1 MTNNKLQSFI
11 SRVFSGPWLFKKKTD
26 PVDSQYEKLKSD
38 ETSEA
43 ENDIPVV
50 VTIDDILDD
59 IGLASFHVKFFF
71 LLGCINLLDALEI
84 SMISIVSP
92 VVKSEWNLSI
102 WEEAMVPL
110 VATCGMII
118 GSSIF
123 GWICDQYGRK
133 RAFLASSACILCF
146 GLASFLAVNYYLL
159 LLFLFL
165 TGFGLATVT
174 QVITMTEEFFPKL
187 YRTKFS
193 LLTCLFWTLG
203 FFISAIAGEY
213 IDVLGFRAA
222 LALVCIPTAIFLIV
236 GMPFLPESPRYS
248 LASGDNEKAL
258 IILQQIAPK
267 NMAAKF
273 QNWRLYKNVDVP
285 LQRGN
290 VVELFRH
297 GYGKITCCLWLLWF
311 VSSLSYY
318 FIIFSTTELATN
330 KISLNS
336 EQTELKTTNYYFTLA
351 WICLPEIF
359 LILFTTFGSHFF
371 GIKTLM
377 LVNTM
382 IAALLQAIVLLVGF
396 NYKTTAVIL
405 LGLSRGFMESQITL
419 TLIYTSEVYP
429 TAIRGVGM
437 GISFSVGRTGL
448 IVGPFIAQTLF
459 QNTHFIGAL
468 VNFCSLVLAL
478 VAIAC
483 LPFRSKNQMLE

>member
-1 MTNNKLQSFI
+1 M
-11 SRVFSGPWLFKKKTD
+11 
-26 PVDSQYEKLKSD
+26 
-38 ETSEA
+38 A
-43 ENDIPVV
+43 
-50 VTIDDILDD
+50 TI
-59 IGLASFHVKFFF
+59 
-71 LLGCINLLDALEI
+71 
-84 SMISIVSP
+84 
-92 VVKSEWNLSI
+92 
-102 WEEAMVPL
+102 
-110 VATCGMII
+110 
-118 GSSIF
+118 
-123 GWICDQYGRK
+123 
-133 RAFLASSACILCF
+133 
-146 GLASFLAVNYYLL
+146 
-159 LLFLFL
+159 
-165 TGFGLATVT
+165 T

-222 LALVCIPTAIFLIV
+222 LALVCIPTAIFLIL

-258 IILQQIAPK
+258 IILQKMAPK

-377 LVNTM
+377 FVNTM

-405 LGLSRGFMESQITL
+405 LALSRGCMASQLTL
-419 TLIYTSEVYP
+419 TLIYISEVYP
-429 TAIRGVGM
+429 TAIRGIGM
-437 GISFSVGRTGL
+437 GISFSVGRTGM

-459 QNTHFIGAL
+459 QKTYFIGAL

-483 LPFRSKNQMLE
+483 LPFRSKSCEIL